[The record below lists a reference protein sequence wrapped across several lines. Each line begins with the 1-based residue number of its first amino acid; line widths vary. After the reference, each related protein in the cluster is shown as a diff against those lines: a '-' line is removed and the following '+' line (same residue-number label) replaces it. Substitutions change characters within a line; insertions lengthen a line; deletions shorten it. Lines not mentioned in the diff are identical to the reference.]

1 MVDDDDE
8 IADLWGIGVEKKPIT
23 PKTSPTLVVD
33 HKHKTPYRAFET
45 QDKLLGFQVYCPS
58 VQQEHT
64 FFYHHLL
71 TITLSK
77 PAYDFFFLMT
87 TTSVIKVRGRNLQ
100 PLTVALGLHTCKSM
114 AEFHPEWFLAPID
127 DTQPFIE
134 KIEVALIKGAGE
146 LPKKP

>member
-1 MVDDDDE
+1 
-8 IADLWGIGVEKKPIT
+8 LWGLSVAKPT
-23 PKTSPTLVVD
+23 GKLKTSPQLGVNHSD
-33 HKHKTPYRAFET
+33 KIPYRAFET
-45 QDKLLGFQVYCPS
+45 QDKLLGFQVHCPS

-87 TTSVIKVRGRNLQ
+87 STSVIKVRGRNLQ
-100 PLTVALGLHTCKSM
+100 PLVVALGLHTCKSM
-114 AEFHPEWFLAPID
+114 TEFHAEWFLAPPD

-134 KIEVALIKGAGE
+134 TIEVALIKGVGE
-146 LPKKP
+146 SQHVEASRKREDM

>member
-1 MVDDDDE
+1 ME
-8 IADLWGIGVEKKPIT
+8 NQHFRSP
-23 PKTSPTLVVD
+23 PKSPTLVVD

-77 PAYDFFFLMT
+77 PAYDFFFVMT
-87 TTSVIKVRGRNLQ
+87 TTSVIKVRGHNLQ
-100 PLTVALGLHTCKSM
+100 PLVVALGLHTCKSM
-114 AEFHPEWFLAPID
+114 TEFHPEWFLAPTD

-134 KIEVALIKGAGE
+134 TIEVALIKGAGE
-146 LPKKP
+146 SSHVAASKQREDV